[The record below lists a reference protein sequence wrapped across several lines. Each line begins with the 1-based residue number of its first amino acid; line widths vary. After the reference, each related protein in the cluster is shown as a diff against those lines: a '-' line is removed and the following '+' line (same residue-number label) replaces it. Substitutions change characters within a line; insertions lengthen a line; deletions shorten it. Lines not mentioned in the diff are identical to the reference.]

1 MSLDSLSELE
11 NKIDSLISTIG
22 SLREEKSRLSEEIE
36 NYKQKIREIE
46 TGTAAIVEEL
56 ETVKKSNEEKQQ
68 KLDGAAEKVQGLLAK
83 LESVA

>member
-1 MSLDSLSELE
+1 LDSLSELE

-36 NYKQKIREIE
+36 TFKQKIREIE
-46 TGTAAIVEEL
+46 TGNAAIVEEL
-56 ETVKKSNEEKQQ
+56 ETVKKSNEEKQR

>member
-1 MSLDSLSELE
+1 LSLDSLSELE

>member
-1 MSLDSLSELE
+1 LDSLSELE

-36 NYKQKIREIE
+36 TYKQKIREIE
-46 TGTAAIVEEL
+46 TGSAAIVEEL